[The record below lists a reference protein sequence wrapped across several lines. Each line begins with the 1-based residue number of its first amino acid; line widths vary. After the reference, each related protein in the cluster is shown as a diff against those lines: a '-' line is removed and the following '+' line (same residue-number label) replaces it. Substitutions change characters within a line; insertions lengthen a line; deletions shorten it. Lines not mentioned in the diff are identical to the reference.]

1 MLAVRQV
8 LLVRLDDR
16 VEEDLQQEVEEFREL
31 AGGINPR
38 TGEPFG
44 DDVNAIFRTYL
55 DRNVPD
61 DDEELITVPRHGTPR
76 RDAGDNTQ
84 SYSFGDFV
92 ERWRTLD
99 EVERGEIDTPGGP
112 ARYVAIPVQGEHGTL
127 GTFAVAI
134 FTADERQQ
142 VDEAVQIVAAVAA
155 GVLLLGTI
163 LAFSISGRVLAPLRE
178 LRDAARS
185 VSGTHM
191 DRRIQ
196 VEGDDEIAELAGA
209 FNRMLDRLAV
219 AFSSQR
225 EFIRDVSHELRT
237 PIAVSRGHLELLA
250 EGHITDE
257 QARREA
263 IALVTGELDRTS
275 RFVDDLLLLAKAES
289 PDFLQLETVPLGE
302 LADELVAKASATADR
317 RWQIDSASPRSIVA
331 DRQRITQAVMN
342 LAQNAV
348 AHTDDGRRDRHRRR
362 GRQQRGGRSG
372 SATPESGS
380 LRASSAGS
388 SPGSPGVSTAA
399 GATRAPGSVSRSCAR
414 SPRRTEG
421 RVRVTSRPGAGA
433 RFEILLPIEQDAP
446 EEDWIVEVG
455 RVKRILIVEDEAG
468 MSSFIDKG
476 LGSRGY
482 ATKVCADGAMATAI
496 DVGARLRPR
505 HPRPRAP
512 RHGRRSASCARSG
525 AGASAC
531 R

>member
-1 MLAVRQV
+1 LTMARTEAEQRSTGVSEGAEPAVEPLRPRPLARRIAGGVRARILASYVILLAIAAFASVLAVRQV

-38 TGEPFG
+38 TGRPFG

-61 DDEELITVPRHGTPR
+61 DDEELITVPRRGTPR

-92 ERWRTLD
+92 QRWRTLD

-112 ARYVAIPVQGEHGTL
+112 ARYVAIPVEGERGTL

-134 FTADERQQ
+134 FTADEREQ

-257 QARREA
+257 AARREA

-289 PDFLQLETVPLGE
+289 PDFLQLETVPLAE
-302 LADELVAKASATADR
+302 LADELVAKSSATADR

-348 AHTDDGRRDRHRRR
+348 AHTGIGDEIGIGAAVDGSQAVIWVRDTGVGIPASEQRRIFSRFSRGVHSR
-362 GRQQRGGRSG
+362 GRYEGTGIG
-372 SATPESGS
+372 LAIV
-380 LRASSAGS
+380 RAIAEAHG
-388 SPGSPGVSTAA
+388 
-399 GATRAPGSVSRSCAR
+399 
-414 SPRRTEG
+414 G
-421 RVRVTSRPGAGA
+421 RVRVTSRPGEGA
-433 RFEILLPIEQDAP
+433 RFEILLPIEQEAP

-455 RVKRILIVEDEAG
+455 E
-468 MSSFIDKG
+468 
-476 LGSRGY
+476 
-482 ATKVCADGAMATAI
+482 
-496 DVGARLRPR
+496 
-505 HPRPRAP
+505 
-512 RHGRRSASCARSG
+512 
-525 AGASAC
+525 
-531 R
+531 